1 MIKLQVSITSP
12 HKSLD
17 SVTNETEHLRLD
29 RKIPNIYIY
38 IYVCVLYIC
47 IYNTKAN
54 TKKYWWPEINILI
67 EYKDYNVMI
76 DGENIL
82 EQPAKNDTKTYKSN
96 RKLKLVN

>member
-38 IYVCVLYIC
+38 IYMCVYYTFAYTTPKQIQKNIDDLRL
-47 IYNTKAN
+47 IY
-54 TKKYWWPEINILI
+54 
-67 EYKDYNVMI
+67 
-76 DGENIL
+76 
-82 EQPAKNDTKTYKSN
+82 
-96 RKLKLVN
+96 